1 DEAPGTDNSA
11 VASKA
16 LPRDAG
22 KECIAPVCTAPDGP
36 FINEG
41 DLLLGTAPL
50 GQIIHYNCAV
60 AKRKD
65 LLKAIFAEQDERL
78 AKYKKKEGTQ
88 TKQAEKRSR
97 VEATVSFAE
106 LAPDSDDD
114 LLDETDS

>member
-1 DEAPGTDNSA
+1 M
-11 VASKA
+11 
-16 LPRDAG
+16 
-22 KECIAPVCTAPDGP
+22 CTVPDGP

-50 GQIIHYNCAV
+50 GQILHYDCAV

-65 LLKAIFAEQDERL
+65 LLKAIFAEQEEER
-78 AKYKKKEGTQ
+78 GHPD
-88 TKQAEKRSR
+88 QAGREALYR